1 MDASACTG
9 NNLILIAN
17 IIESGTVAK
26 TRMEVEQYGGQVSR
40 KEDLW
45 TPSAILD
52 SISILFRFRLQILI
66 ELLSVQLCLLLPSTE
81 NKNRIILHRESVS
94 HMGSCLDSASWGLLL
109 HHSRAI

>member
-1 MDASACTG
+1 MHSTITNINLGKSKWARKRTIQHNSDNTG
-9 NNLILIAN
+9 VHRYKLILIAN

-66 ELLSVQLCLLLPSTE
+66 ELLSVQLCLLLTST
-81 NKNRIILHRESVS
+81 
-94 HMGSCLDSASWGLLL
+94 
-109 HHSRAI
+109 